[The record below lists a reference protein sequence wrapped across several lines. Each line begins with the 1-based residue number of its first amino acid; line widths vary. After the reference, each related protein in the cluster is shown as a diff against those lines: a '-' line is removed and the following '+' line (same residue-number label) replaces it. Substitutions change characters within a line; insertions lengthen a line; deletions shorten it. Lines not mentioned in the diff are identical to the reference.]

1 MKKSYDVV
9 GNIIEYELGGL
20 SANETIKL
28 FAELIKSGTA
38 WSLQGSYGS
47 AAEALIDAGYVS
59 VKGKV
64 LRTIEE
70 D

>member
-9 GNIIEYELGGL
+9 GNILAYETGEL

-28 FAELIKSGTA
+28 FAELIKSGTV
-38 WSLQGSYGS
+38 WSLQGSYGR
-47 AAEALIDAGYVS
+47 AAKALIDAGYVS
-59 VKGKV
+59 AKGKV